1 MKCKESCLNV
11 SRLRIR
17 TCDLFCLLKHLRAA
31 FELKKKGKAALKKF
45 IIILEIRIFSPKLKK
60 VYISG
65 ENLQSL
71 KNKTK
76 KKTKNKLVE
85 SFMGIFAILNDIFCI
100 KTEDSGKVYNKVE
113 HSVQL
118 GIRVQIFVLLLER
131 YIQEKVFR

>member
-1 MKCKESCLNV
+1 M
-11 SRLRIR
+11 RP
-17 TCDLFCLLKHLRAA
+17 
-31 FELKKKGKAALKKF
+31 
-45 IIILEIRIFSPKLKK
+45 FSPKLKK

-71 KNKTK
+71 KNKKK

-85 SFMGIFAILNDIFCI
+85 RFMGIFAILNDIFCI

-118 GIRVQIFVLLLER
+118 GTTIQIFVLLLER